1 MGSSCLLQPLQ
12 AGQPGSHCGRQQVH
26 NRLYN
31 SSDYVYL
38 IWELLYII
46 AVLTLMGIN
55 VNSVIPEINA
65 VFY

>member
-38 IWELLYII
+38 IWELLYIVYGKQLPSP
-46 AVLTLMGIN
+46 ATT
-55 VNSVIPEINA
+55 SWTTW
-65 VFY
+65 

>member
-1 MGSSCLLQPLQ
+1 ML
-12 AGQPGSHCGRQQVH
+12 GQFDLTNFKTYREHC

-55 VNSVIPEINA
+55 VNTVIPEINA